1 MRISKDSRFT
11 FCFHWADL
19 LGEGKK
25 VDRRKTAEVECG
37 GQGVDGRWTS
47 VKEARSSGDQREKP
61 RAALPAPREPRKV
74 CMRRGQTVMSG
85 SLLKEGPKGC
95 ASAVLT
101 AAVRTQH
108 DRW

>member
-74 CMRRGQTVMSG
+74 CMPTRPDRHVRQPAEGGSKGMRLCGAHSG
-85 SLLKEGPKGC
+85 RPH
-95 ASAVLT
+95 T
-101 AAVRTQH
+101 A
-108 DRW
+108 